1 MSTTQR
7 FVAVAAGGAGGALA
21 RFGVSIF
28 ADSMGIASPW
38 ATVAVNIVGCLLMGL
53 LVAAVIANPARRA
66 LWQPLLGVGL
76 LGGFTTFS
84 AFAADSVMLL
94 DDEAWVAAA
103 TYILATLAGGLLAL
117 RAGVI
122 LGERLRGHGGKA

>member
-94 DDEAWVAAA
+94 DD
-103 TYILATLAGGLLAL
+103 
-117 RAGVI
+117 
-122 LGERLRGHGGKA
+122 

>member
-1 MSTTQR
+1 MSTAQG
-7 FVAVAAGGAGGALA
+7 FLAVAAGGAAGALA
-21 RFGVSIF
+21 RFGVSIA
-28 ADSMGIASPW
+28 ADSMGIASAW
-38 ATVAVNIVGCLLMGL
+38 ATLAVNIVGCLLMGL

-84 AFAADSVMLL
+84 AFAGDAVMLL
-94 DDEAWVAAA
+94 DEGALAAA
-103 TYILATLAGGLLAL
+103 TAYMLATLAGGMLAL

-122 LGERLRGHGGKA
+122 LGERLRGPRGEA

>member
-1 MSTTQR
+1 MSTAR
-7 FVAVAAGGAGGALA
+7 DFLAVAAGGAAGALA
-21 RFGVSIF
+21 RFGVGTA
-28 ADSMGIASPW
+28 ADTMGIASTW
-38 ATVAVNIVGCLLMGL
+38 ATLTVNIVGCLLMGL

-84 AFAADSVMLL
+84 AFAGDAVMLL
-94 DDEAWVAAA
+94 DDGEWPAAA
-103 TYILATLAGGLLAL
+103 AYVMATLAGGLVAL

-122 LGERLRGHGGKA
+122 WGERLRGDRGSA